1 MESIVVLTLLVLYSD
16 KSEHRDCMS
25 AYTIA
30 EKKSDAGMSF
40 KTSNVK
46 NKKKSVL
53 INLNILNFVNQANK

>member
-1 MESIVVLTLLVLYSD
+1 MESMVVLTLLVLYSD

-25 AYTIA
+25 AYTTA

-46 NKKKSVL
+46 NKKKSVS
-53 INLNILNFVNQANK
+53 INLNILNFVNQAN

>member
-30 EKKSDAGMSF
+30 EKKSDAGMRF

-53 INLNILNFVNQANK
+53 INLNILNFVNQAN

>member
-30 EKKSDAGMSF
+30 KKKSDAGMSF

-53 INLNILNFVNQANK
+53 INLNILNFVNQAN

>member
-53 INLNILNFVNQANK
+53 INLNILNFVNQTN

>member
-1 MESIVVLTLLVLYSD
+1 
-16 KSEHRDCMS
+16 MS

-53 INLNILNFVNQANK
+53 INLNILNFVNQAN

>member
-1 MESIVVLTLLVLYSD
+1 MN
-16 KSEHRDCMS
+16 

-46 NKKKSVL
+46 NNK
-53 INLNILNFVNQANK
+53 NQF

>member
-1 MESIVVLTLLVLYSD
+1 MVLTLLVLYSD

-40 KTSNVK
+40 KTSNLK
-46 NKKKSVL
+46 NKKK
-53 INLNILNFVNQANK
+53 NQF

>member
-1 MESIVVLTLLVLYSD
+1 MVLTLLVLYSD

-53 INLNILNFVNQANK
+53 INLNILNFVNQANE

>member
-53 INLNILNFVNQANK
+53 INLNILNFVNQAN

>member
-1 MESIVVLTLLVLYSD
+1 MVLTLLVLYSD

-53 INLNILNFVNQANK
+53 INLNILNFVNQAN

>member
-1 MESIVVLTLLVLYSD
+1 MVLTLLVLYSD

-53 INLNILNFVNQANK
+53 INLNSLNFVNQAN

>member
-1 MESIVVLTLLVLYSD
+1 MVLTLLVLYSD

-46 NKKKSVL
+46 NKKKIS
-53 INLNILNFVNQANK
+53 FNKFKHP

>member
-30 EKKSDAGMSF
+30 EKKRDAGMSF

-53 INLNILNFVNQANK
+53 INLNILNFVNQAN

>member
-1 MESIVVLTLLVLYSD
+1 MVLTLLVLYSD

-40 KTSNVK
+40 KMSNVK

-53 INLNILNFVNQANK
+53 INLNILNFVNQAN

>member
-1 MESIVVLTLLVLYSD
+1 MVLTLLVLYSD

-46 NKKKSVL
+46 NKKKSVS
-53 INLNILNFVNQANK
+53 INLNILNFVNQAN

>member
-1 MESIVVLTLLVLYSD
+1 MESLVVLTLLVLYSD

-46 NKKKSVL
+46 NKKKIS
-53 INLNILNFVNQANK
+53 FNKFKHP

>member
-1 MESIVVLTLLVLYSD
+1 MESLVVLTLLVLYSD

-30 EKKSDAGMSF
+30 EKKSDAGSF

-46 NKKKSVL
+46 NKK
-53 INLNILNFVNQANK
+53 NQF

>member
-1 MESIVVLTLLVLYSD
+1 MVLTLLVLYSD
-16 KSEHRDCMS
+16 KSEHWDCMS

-53 INLNILNFVNQANK
+53 INLNILNFVNQAN

>member
-53 INLNILNFVNQANK
+53 INLNSLNFVNQAN